1 MDYKIT
7 EIVDEKALHEVQE
20 LTKELQ
26 NLKNEYVEVTKSL
39 GQKINLNVSSLTAFK
54 EESKSIADVMQRLER
69 IEKEMANTSA
79 QVKSA
84 TDKVAD
90 SIRKETTSVKEQVSV
105 KTSSLKADQ
114 SALEIATRIVGT
126 RQQNTRLMAQYTKAL
141 KDNSAIQ
148 SELNKKENAGL
159 ISAKAATEQRAK
171 LISEERELKAAK
183 QELNSVLS
191 IEEKMA
197 NSAEGSYVNLSQ
209 SLELMK
215 KAFKEMTEQEKKS
228 LDGTKLSKAIS
239 ETDEEI
245 KKMAADMGEYQ
256 RNVGNYGKTTE
267 SIKGQLKNL
276 IQEIAQ
282 LTVQYRAMSDAEKQS
297 AEGKALEEKIK
308 NTTKEAALLKDAVSD
323 VNRAISSGASDT
335 STFNAISEGV
345 QLLIDGFGA
354 AEGAATLLG
363 MSEGELA
370 EIQTKLQ
377 AAFVASNALM
387 KIQNTLQKESNL
399 MKGVA
404 TVQEGAYSAAIA
416 IRTAAEGKGVI
427 ATKAAVIAQAA
438 FNAVANANPYV
449 LLATAIVSVVGAVA
463 AFTLGSQRA
472 KKEQEKVNK
481 ELEQTNKNLENIKKK
496 SNFDIEIAKAAG
508 ASSEKIRQMRVEAA
522 KLNLEM
528 ARLSMHKG
536 FDLYIRGKIDE
547 NQWKDI
553 QQRVIDMQNELK
565 EVNEQNQIEITAEQ
579 TQAEKERLQL
589 QKDAIQR
596 AKAAHEKA
604 LQDKLQ
610 REKEYKEYL
619 ENIDKQLAQ
628 SKIDILADGQ
638 EKEEKQIM
646 ANYKTKLDTI
656 TGETEAEKELRKNLY
671 EQMQNELAE
680 VRQKYLEKAE
690 EDERE
695 ASEQKL
701 SKIQKYMEN
710 EVDIIN
716 GAMVK
721 KLTELNEKYSSGLI
735 DRESYEKEYTD
746 ITDKY
751 SRQASESAIK
761 YLEEVLTHDNITT
774 EERIVLAKKLA
785 ELKLKLSDEIVNA
798 TKREEEAAEDAAKK
812 EEEILKRKLQSIEKY
827 TKASADVV
835 DSFAAF
841 GDQLYQ
847 NQIDKIQQ
855 MVDSISSDYESE
867 LAKIEELE
875 RNGSIATE
883 EAEARKRAAK
893 DKTMQEEEKLAKR
906 KAEIEK
912 KQANMAKANAIA
924 QTIINTA
931 LGIMKTIAQVGFPL
945 AIPFVALTS
954 AQGAAQLATILSTP
968 VAAYKKGTNDHPG
981 GLAIVGDG
989 GKKELVTFGGKSW
1002 ITPDTP
1008 TLVNLPQHA
1017 KVHPDA
1023 SKPAFGEE
1031 LNEFLK
1037 PQELTRMLVSDIN
1050 RNRDTVNINI
1060 NNNELVKE
1068 IKALNNTF
1076 DNALK
1081 KIHRDLRDAE
1091 FNAHLDFLMK

>member
-536 FDLYIRGKIDE
+536 FDLYIHGKIDE

-875 RNGSIATE
+875 KNGSIATE

-1037 PQELTRMLVSDIN
+1037 PQEITRMLVSDIN

-1076 DNALK
+1076 NNALN
-1081 KIHRDLRDAE
+1081 KIHKDLRDAE
-1091 FNAHLDFLMK
+1091 FNAHLDWLMK